1 MDISS
6 MPGTIDELLAALSS
20 TPGVENPKLLA
31 IE

>member
-6 MPGTIDELLAALSS
+6 MPGTIDELLAALSATS
-20 TPGVENPKLLA
+20 GVENPKLLA